1 MSKEELKDDMSMS
14 IGTQKRFHICR
25 MIEICHNANVDRNN
39 GIMHRAHFLYLPF
52 HGVRQLNLT
61 LGK

>member
-1 MSKEELKDDMSMS
+1 MDDMSMS

-39 GIMHRAHFLYLPF
+39 G
-52 HGVRQLNLT
+52 
-61 LGK
+61 